1 MRIAALAG
9 GVGASKL
16 LLGLSK
22 VVDPRALTIIVN
34 TGDDIALHGLEI
46 SPDLDIV
53 TYTLAGV
60 VNPKTGWGIKGDT
73 FFALGRLAIYGCP
86 NWFHLGDRDLATHI
100 FRTERL
106 RGGSSLSQ
114 VADSIRRKLGVK
126 IRILP
131 MSDHRVR
138 TTIETGRGRIHFQE
152 YLVKLRAKPA
162 VRGIH
167 FEGSKSAKP
176 APGVL
181 ETLREAEAIVI
192 CPSNPLISIGPILA
206 VPGVREVL
214 RKRRKSVLGISP
226 IVGGKSLKGPSDR
239 MLKQMEFDSSA
250 LGVAKLYRD
259 FCGTLLI
266 DRADES
272 ERAGIEALGVRV
284 VVGTT
289 VMRSLGD
296 KVRLAR
302 FTMKN
307 LPGHVN
313 RLGGSAGDG

>member
-60 VNPKTGWGIKGDT
+60 VNHKTGWGIKGDT
-73 FFALGRLAIYGCP
+73 FFALRRLAIYGCP
-86 NWFHLGDRDLATHI
+86 DWFHLGDRDLATHI

-131 MSDHRVR
+131 MSDHPVR
-138 TTIETGRGRIHFQE
+138 TTIETGLGRIHFQE

-162 VRGIH
+162 VRDIR

-206 VPGVREVL
+206 VPGVREAL
-214 RKRRKSVLGISP
+214 RKRRKSVLAISP

-239 MLKQMEFDSSA
+239 MLKQMGFDSSA
-250 LGVAKLYRD
+250 LAVAKLYRD

-284 VVGTT
+284 VVGPT
-289 VMRSLGD
+289 VMRSLAD
-296 KVRLAR
+296 KVRLAQ

-307 LPGHVN
+307 LPGHAQ
-313 RLGGSAGDG
+313 RLSGSAKDE